1 MRQKKYLK
9 DDWEVLKNNKTTDL
23 KYSKHKQKKTRTKK
37 SIINTGENQTAEH
50 LAKQS
55 WKQSKRHTLH
65 KSEQRKIANFLTEE
79 VQAQRQCNDIF
90 KGKKCNSEFYVSQ
103 KYFKNNFKR

>member
-37 SIINTGENQTAEH
+37 SIINRRKPNC
-50 LAKQS
+50 
-55 WKQSKRHTLH
+55 WKFSKTILKTVKETHIT
-65 KSEQRKIANFLTEE
+65 
-79 VQAQRQCNDIF
+79 
-90 KGKKCNSEFYVSQ
+90 
-103 KYFKNNFKR
+103 